1 MFQAVDPQPVVSWW
15 SRGGQESG
23 GREEKRMASVIKNH
37 RYFTTHNTEEIAVE
51 TFNEWRGLQG
61 MVAACSGNIKCDIK
75 KKPWMIKTG
84 NSDART
90 QLRSPLRPPPL
101 VCRLLV
107 CREKMCGRGACINS
121 ATRMMQRASGTGL
134 LRLRIALCTGS

>member
-1 MFQAVDPQPVVSWW
+1 MEE
-15 SRGGQESG
+15 GKK
-23 GREEKRMASVIKNH
+23 REWRQSLKNH
-37 RYFTTHNTEEIAVE
+37 QYFTTHNTVHNTEEIAVE
-51 TFNEWRGLQG
+51 TFNEWRGLRG

-90 QLRSPLRPPPL
+90 QLRSPLQSPPL

-107 CREKMCGRGACINS
+107 CCEKMCGRGACINS

>member
-1 MFQAVDPQPVVSWW
+1 MFQVVDPQPVVSWW
-15 SRGGQESG
+15 SIGGQESG

-37 RYFTTHNTEEIAVE
+37 QYFTTHNTEEIAVE
-51 TFNEWRGLQG
+51 TFNEWRGLRG

-75 KKPWMIKTG
+75 KKPWMIKIG

-90 QLRSPLRPPPL
+90 QLRSPLRPPLL
-101 VCRLLV
+101 VCGLLV

-134 LRLRIALCTGS
+134 SRLRIALCTGS

>member
-1 MFQAVDPQPVVSWW
+1 MEE
-15 SRGGQESG
+15 GKK
-23 GREEKRMASVIKNH
+23 REWRQSLKNH
-37 RYFTTHNTEEIAVE
+37 QYFTTHNTEEIAVE
-51 TFNEWRGLQG
+51 TFNEWRGLRG
-61 MVAACSGNIKCDIK
+61 MVAVCSGNVKCDIK
-75 KKPWMIKTG
+75 KKPWMIKIG

-107 CREKMCGRGACINS
+107 CREKMCGRGACINL

-134 LRLRIALCTGS
+134 SRLRIALCTGS

>member
-1 MFQAVDPQPVVSWW
+1 MGGDVATMFQVVDPQPVVSWW

-37 RYFTTHNTEEIAVE
+37 QYFTTHNTEEIAVE

-61 MVAACSGNIKCDIK
+61 MVAVCSGNVKCDIK
-75 KKPWMIKTG
+75 KKQWMIKIG

-90 QLRSPLRPPPL
+90 QLRSPLQPPLL

-107 CREKMCGRGACINS
+107 CCKKINM
-121 ATRMMQRASGTGL
+121 TVLFDTQE
-134 LRLRIALCTGS
+134 

>member
-1 MFQAVDPQPVVSWW
+1 MFQVVDPQPVSV
-15 SRGGQESG
+15 GGPEVVRRVEEG
-23 GREEKRMASVIKNH
+23 KRREWRQSLKTH
-37 RYFTTHNTEEIAVE
+37 QYFTTHNTEEIAVE

-61 MVAACSGNIKCDIK
+61 MVTACSGNIKCDIK

-101 VCRLLV
+101 VCGLLV
-107 CREKMCGRGACINS
+107 CCEKMCGRGACINS

-134 LRLRIALCTGS
+134 SRLRIALCTGS